1 MTNKKISFIMGFR
14 FNKFCRQILNFVLI
28 LKKTLF
34 VSVNSR
40 CLVPF
45 CARGRYLF
53 KFIKKKKKFE
63 LNEMNHNLLQEAKE
77 IYIKKTFTKTKI
89 IESFF
94 LNLYDAISTDVHVY
108 PPPMD

>member
-1 MTNKKISFIMGFR
+1 
-14 FNKFCRQILNFVLI
+14 
-28 LKKTLF
+28 
-34 VSVNSR
+34 
-40 CLVPF
+40 
-45 CARGRYLF
+45 
-53 KFIKKKKKFE
+53 
-63 LNEMNHNLLQEAKE
+63 MNHNLLQEAKE